1 MIVIWAAESWYSG
14 RIERS
19 GISCFV
25 SRTIAMAVARSTPES
40 TTRRRR
46 GRRRVAESG
55 VLGRGVVLGGTVA
68 VVGAMTTGPGVD
80 VEAA

>member
-1 MIVIWAAESWYSG
+1 MIVIWVAESWYSG

-25 SRTIAMAVARSTPES
+25 SRSSAMAVARSTAEN
-40 TTRRRR
+40 TTRLRR

-55 VLGRGVVLGGTVA
+55 VLGRGVGLGGMVA
-68 VVGAMTTGPGVD
+68 VVGAMATGPGVD